1 MVSSNG
7 VVPCVQLESL
17 ANVGTCRDCDPR
29 RSLLLTNHPGRGF
42 LGQQLGSGGA
52 DPSGAAADQG
62 NFACNTHGLPRFGW
76 LAVGGNYSR
85 QSRYHRDR
93 QVITL
98 LGLIPHNCLRSQIG
112 LRGQK

>member
-1 MVSSNG
+1 MSG
-7 VVPCVQLESL
+7 PVVTAIHDAVCCLPITRVAASL
-17 ANVGTCRDCDPR
+17 ASNLAG
-29 RSLLLTNHPGRGF
+29 
-42 LGQQLGSGGA
+42 GGA

>member
-1 MVSSNG
+1 MSG
-7 VVPCVQLESL
+7 PVVTAIHDAVCCLPITRVAASL
-17 ANVGTCRDCDPR
+17 ASN
-29 RSLLLTNHPGRGF
+29 L
-42 LGQQLGSGGA
+42 
-52 DPSGAAADQG
+52 AAA
-62 NFACNTHGLPRFGW
+62 APIPPAAPLIRATLPATRMVYLDLAG

-93 QVITL
+93 KVITL